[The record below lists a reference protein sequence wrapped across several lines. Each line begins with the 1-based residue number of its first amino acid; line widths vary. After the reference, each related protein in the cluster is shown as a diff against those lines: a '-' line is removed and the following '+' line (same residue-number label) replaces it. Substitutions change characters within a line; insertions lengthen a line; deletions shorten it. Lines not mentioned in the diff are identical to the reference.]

1 MGKRLMSMV
10 GRCCFD
16 MECAGRNLKVRKG
29 GLPPLFLIEN
39 EQVNRERAE
48 IINRVV
54 FQEAAGASHPS

>member
-1 MGKRLMSMV
+1 MGRRLMSMV

-16 MECAGRNLKVRKG
+16 MERTGRNLKVRKG
-29 GLPPLFLIEN
+29 GMPPLFLIEN
-39 EQVNRERAE
+39 EQVNRERAD

>member
-1 MGKRLMSMV
+1 
-10 GRCCFD
+10 

-39 EQVNRERAE
+39 EQVNKEQAE